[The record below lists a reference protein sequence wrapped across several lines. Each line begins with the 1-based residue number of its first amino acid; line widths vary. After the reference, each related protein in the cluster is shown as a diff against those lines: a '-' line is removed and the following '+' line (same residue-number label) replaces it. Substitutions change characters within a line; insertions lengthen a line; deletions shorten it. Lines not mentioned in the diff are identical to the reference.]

1 MSATI
6 QFSSA
11 CSYDL
16 MDRFSSLIVGFGNN
30 YWLAERKCCQPFKY
44 LSLPQLAKM
53 FLNLSDE
60 EEKTLFEG
68 NASVRAKLAY
78 DIFQY
83 LLTQPVSDANGN
95 EVETIL
101 DKMDLMNLGSGT
113 ASSAASDDGHDGPTN
128 KADELKKL
136 KAAAAAVAAGGA
148 PSGHNVIMNVEES
161 LHVLSAQQDVI
172 KRQNSLRP
180 LFVNY
185 FRGKIYH
192 RLLAV
197 DCRRSLAEH
206 GYDIEKLQEIWD
218 EKKMV
223 RNDEFYYISIK
234 AVVELFFNYCFFS
247 MSLSQDGITEI
258 IDELDVGEKKEELI
272 KIIDAHFDP
281 EKSPMKPARNANN
294 SRRDYRPRS
303 KNFRANGGGPNIV
316 EVK

>member
-1 MSATI
+1 
-6 QFSSA
+6 
-11 CSYDL
+11 

-44 LSLPQLAKM
+44 LSLTQLAKM

-60 EEKTLFEG
+60 QEKTLFEG

-83 LLTQPVSDANGN
+83 LLSQPVADANGN
-95 EVETIL
+95 EIDSIMDKL
-101 DKMDLMNLGSGT
+101 DMMNLGSGT
-113 ASSAASDDGHDGPTN
+113 LSSAASDDGSESHDGGTN
-128 KADELKKL
+128 KAFELKKL
-136 KAAAAAVAAGGA
+136 KAAAAAAGV
-148 PSGHNVIMNVEES
+148 PSGNNVIMNVEES
-161 LHVLSAQQDVI
+161 LNVLSAQQDVI

-218 EKKMV
+218 EKKTV
-223 RNDEFYYISIK
+223 SE
-234 AVVELFFNYCFFS
+234 
-247 MSLSQDGITEI
+247 
-258 IDELDVGEKKEELI
+258 
-272 KIIDAHFDP
+272 
-281 EKSPMKPARNANN
+281 
-294 SRRDYRPRS
+294 
-303 KNFRANGGGPNIV
+303 
-316 EVK
+316 

>member
-1 MSATI
+1 
-6 QFSSA
+6 
-11 CSYDL
+11 

-148 PSGHNVIMNVEES
+148 PSGHNVIMNVEERACTCCPPNRTS
-161 LHVLSAQQDVI
+161 SSARTRCD
-172 KRQNSLRP
+172 RCL
-180 LFVNY
+180 
-185 FRGKIYH
+185 
-192 RLLAV
+192 
-197 DCRRSLAEH
+197 
-206 GYDIEKLQEIWD
+206 
-218 EKKMV
+218 
-223 RNDEFYYISIK
+223 
-234 AVVELFFNYCFFS
+234 
-247 MSLSQDGITEI
+247 
-258 IDELDVGEKKEELI
+258 
-272 KIIDAHFDP
+272 
-281 EKSPMKPARNANN
+281 
-294 SRRDYRPRS
+294 
-303 KNFRANGGGPNIV
+303 
-316 EVK
+316 

>member
-1 MSATI
+1 
-6 QFSSA
+6 
-11 CSYDL
+11 

-44 LSLPQLAKM
+44 LSLTQLAKM

-60 EEKTLFEG
+60 AEKNLFEG
-68 NASVRAKLAY
+68 NAAVRAKLAY

-95 EVETIL
+95 EVDSIL
-101 DKMDLMNLGSGT
+101 EKIDLMNAGSGT
-113 ASSAASDDGHDGPTN
+113 ASSAASDDGHESSGGTN

-136 KAAAAAVAAGGA
+136 KAAAAAVAAGGHPA
-148 PSGHNVIMNVEES
+148 GGHNIIMNVEES
-161 LHVLSAQQDVI
+161 LNVLSAQQDVI

-206 GYDIEKLQEIWD
+206 GYDIEKLQEIYD
-218 EKKMV
+218 DKKMV
-223 RNDEFYYISIK
+223 
-234 AVVELFFNYCFFS
+234 
-247 MSLSQDGITEI
+247 
-258 IDELDVGEKKEELI
+258 
-272 KIIDAHFDP
+272 
-281 EKSPMKPARNANN
+281 
-294 SRRDYRPRS
+294 SRR
-303 KNFRANGGGPNIV
+303 GLI
-316 EVK
+316 